1 MEEILTALHQN
12 LSDAFINLLKPK
24 DLNSFPENESIDVLN
39 TLMNLK
45 KNKNVINELML
56 KGAVSVEEL
65 IYTYGEQSF
74 KKCLENKY
82 IIKCNSINN
91 DKVFIGTYGLYTLYS
106 LKGFKTD
113 YVFNTYD
120 KQNFETER
128 KLVLKAQEK
137 IWCIFLILFGSDK
150 KESSLDTENFSNA
163 QLMKYHNFFKII
175 ENEIIKNK
183 INLGKKIGWETGK
196 DKVFRKFITNN
207 VDLPRTSLYHN
218 VNKYKY
224 YLDLSSKKKA
234 KYLLDLILDKYHGEE
249 RLLINDVFYNVLK
262 DLSDKISIELYEI
275 PADINR
281 FLIEELKA

>member
-1 MEEILTALHQN
+1 MVEILTALYQN
-12 LSDAFINLLKPK
+12 LSDSFVNSLKPK
-24 DLNSFPENESIDVLN
+24 ELNNFPENESIDVLN

-65 IYTYGEQSF
+65 IYKYGEQSF

-91 DKVFIGTYGLYTLYS
+91 DKVFIGTYGLCVLYRE
-106 LKGFKTD
+106 KGFKTD

-120 KQNFETER
+120 KQNFEAE
-128 KLVLKAQEK
+128 KLKLKAQEK
-137 IWCIFLILFGSDK
+137 IWCIFLILFGADN
-150 KESSLDTENFSNA
+150 KESSFDTENFSND
-163 QLMKYHNFFKII
+163 QLVKYHSFFKII
-175 ENEIIKNK
+175 EDEIIKNK
-183 INLGKKIGWETGK
+183 INLGSKIGWETGK

-218 VNKYKY
+218 LNKYNY
-224 YLDLSSKKKA
+224 YLDLSSKKNVKF
-234 KYLLDLILDKYHGEE
+234 LLDLILDKYHGEE